1 MVKSSA
7 LSEFITDYKD
17 LERYI
22 NFTLK
27 RHDDCIKKIVE
38 DLKEKL
44 FSNIESIEGKI
55 FLTKIISDMVKSY
68 FSDLLQEDYM
78 EFEVYFVDEEKKH

>member
-1 MVKSSA
+1 MAKSSA
-7 LSEFITDYKD
+7 LLEFLTDYKD
-17 LERYI
+17 LESYI

-27 RHDDCIKKIVE
+27 KYDNCIKKIVE

-44 FSNIESIEGKI
+44 YSNIESIEEKI

-68 FSDLLQEDYM
+68 FSDLLQEEYM
-78 EFEVYFVDEEKKH
+78 EIEVYFVDEEKKH